1 MQNKHGGGKGYT
13 LGIPQHHVSMCEKH
27 HVMPIE
33 IIICEDCEKFICSKC
48 VKDYHKDHNWNTITT
63 AATLKARG
71 LMKSITKIEEE
82 DIKIIDERIQ
92 TAAQMIESN
101 NKKYEIE
108 IAKIQRHYDTMVGM
122 LNDSK
127 KKHDK
132 KNCDEI

>member
-1 MQNKHGGGKGYT
+1 
-13 LGIPQHHVSMCEKH
+13 
-27 HVMPIE
+27 
-33 IIICEDCEKFICSKC
+33 
-48 VKDYHKDHNWNTITT
+48 
-63 AATLKARG
+63 
-71 LMKSITKIEEE
+71 MKSITKIEEE

-92 TAAQMIESN
+92 IAAQMIESN

-132 KNCDEI
+132 KKLRGNLEVKNAGVREYQSNLEGKHNKAC